1 MKKTY
6 FQPEVQVAFIALE
19 SIILAGSVTPTP
31 TPVSDNLGVNP
42 GVPTDE
48 VW

>member
-19 SIILAGSVTPTP
+19 SIILAGSGAPAP
-31 TPVSDNLGVNP
+31 TPVNDNLGVNT
-42 GVPTDE
+42 GIETND